1 MEEYNFDAEL
11 QAALSK
17 KQEWYNSES
26 LQELLNEYRLM
37 HTCVKNLYECFV
49 KKSLIQPDP
58 YRLDKKISEIIVP
71 ESSPFSES
79 EIPKVFGARFSDYE
93 TMLDFICTYF
103 RFSTENFSI
112 QTVKKLLDLNK
123 VFDWEDLSM
132 NSSRMNTRALAMT
145 INNAKTNSPNVVQ
158 SMINDSVAKC
168 TQSSVVISKMLNELG
183 VFLRELFKGGLRKD
197 LFEHP
202 DFDKA
207 KAAESAEAE
216 QAEIRRLYTKVT
228 GKKTMYTDLIAEIVE
243 EDHGPD
249 KERKQAAVLDRLAI
263 KGSSKVEKKKA
274 AGPDTKEMIMQAI
287 LALGAMAPTLTQ
299 LHAKLGENF
308 TLLYQKKN
316 TFFNKLM
323 AAFRKAFHIS
333 EKERVC
339 NLPIK
344 DAKTGTERTQKI
356 NVNEFLT
363 DLSRKERVYNGIGM
377 KGVEYQKINASN
389 EDAILSFVNKQISE
403 VQSIFVIINALD
415 AYFKNEVDTE
425 FKVKVKGMQI
435 ELSALRNSIINANK
449 KRGEYA
455 SFKEEHAQMQKL
467 GLSDNV

>member
-168 TQSSVVISKMLNELG
+168 TQSSAVISKMLNELG

-202 DFDKA
+202 DFNKA

-274 AGPDTKEMIMQAI
+274 VGPDTKEMIMQAI

-323 AAFRKAFHIS
+323 AALRKAFHIS